1 MDEFIVRLNGK
12 PKEYVDRFLEK
23 GYFNTKSEVVRLG
36 IMELASKYKID
47 TEEYL
52 PSKEEIK
59 LVGKA
64 VKREMAKIKN
74 GKTKVHSQEEFF
86 KVFPHLKHVKL

>member
-12 PKEYVDRFLEK
+12 PKEYIDKFLEK
-23 GYFNTKSEVVRLG
+23 GYFNTKSEIVRLG
-36 IMELASKYKID
+36 IMELANKYKID
-47 TEEYL
+47 NEEYL

-64 VKREMAKIKN
+64 VEKELKKNKGKFYTEKEFLDMFPNLKTIK
-74 GKTKVHSQEEFF
+74 K
-86 KVFPHLKHVKL
+86 

>member
-1 MDEFIVRLNGK
+1 MVRLNGK
-12 PKEYVDRFLEK
+12 PKEYVDRFIEK
-23 GYFNTKSEVVRLG
+23 GYFNTKSEIVRLG

-47 TEEYL
+47 TEEYI
-52 PSKEEIK
+52 PSKEEVK

-64 VKREMAKIKN
+64 VEKELAKIKT

-86 KVFPHLKHVKL
+86 KKFPHLRNVKL